1 MTVIK
6 FIFTAIVEIFAMI
19 INFILGL
26 LFSRETPKDYLDA
39 IGKPKKFDKIEIAQ
53 FDIPMNMTWEDACA
67 VCDSLGEGWRLPT
80 LKELK
85 EMYKHRNRIGEFITE
100 IEEDEEA
107 ELLYY
112 WSADDY
118 PADPDGQA
126 YYVRFDNG
134 YYDVTSKFQ
143 DNLSFRPVRDIGN
156 KNS

>member
-1 MTVIK
+1 MQNLKKI
-6 FIFTAIVEIFAMI
+6 IIVFRDFLVSSID
-19 INFILGL
+19 FILEL
-26 LFSRETPKDYLDA
+26 LFSSKPPKECLDA